1 VQRWNWRESR
11 GRRKIGGEMAAV
23 EQMIVF
29 PIRSPSK
36 GGFNEEHVTTREVML
51 GFMGQWIDF
60 P

>member
-1 VQRWNWRESR
+1 
-11 GRRKIGGEMAAV
+11 MAAV

-51 GFMGQWIDF
+51 GFMGQWTDF